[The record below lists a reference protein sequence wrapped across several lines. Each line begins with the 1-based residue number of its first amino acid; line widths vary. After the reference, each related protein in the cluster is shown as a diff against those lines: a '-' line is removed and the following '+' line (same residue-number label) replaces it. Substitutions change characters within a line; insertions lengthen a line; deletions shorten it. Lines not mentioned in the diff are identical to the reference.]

1 MTDHTPGTTHFGFE
15 EVPTGEKAKRVARV
29 FDSVASRYDLMNDVM
44 SAGMHRLW
52 KATTIAHAN
61 VRPGQR
67 VLDVASGTGDL
78 ALAFARKVGPQG
90 RVIMSDIN
98 GQMLL
103 RGRNRLIDE
112 GFPTAAVVADAE
124 HLPFPDQYFDLVTV
138 AFGLRNMTN
147 KPAALKEMHR
157 VLKPGGKC
165 MVLEFSKV
173 AAPLEKIYDVYSFK
187 VLPWLGAR
195 IADDEASYRY
205 LAESIRM
212 HPGPEELAQI
222 MRESGFDVVRFSTMS
237 AGVVA
242 LHQAVKL

>member
-61 VRPGQR
+61 VCPGQR